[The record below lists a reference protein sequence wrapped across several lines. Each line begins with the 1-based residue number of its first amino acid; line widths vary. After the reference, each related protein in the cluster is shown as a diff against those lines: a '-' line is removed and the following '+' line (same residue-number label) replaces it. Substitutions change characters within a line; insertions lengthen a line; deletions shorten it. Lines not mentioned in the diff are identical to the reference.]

1 LALGDALNSLRS
13 MKKIAHIITGLGVG
27 GAETFLL
34 RLIPELEKSG
44 FQSVVIYLTGTG
56 DYVDAY
62 TKKGIS
68 VISLGINS
76 PVQAVTGFWRLR
88 AILRKEAPDIVQ
100 AWMYHANLLGGL
112 AAKMLKIP
120 SMFAVLQS
128 NLSPK
133 VNKKLTTVMIR
144 IGAKLSKLNSGAV
157 LYDSNAA
164 RAAHEAVGFDSIK
177 SIVIPNGVDPEK
189 FMPDHV
195 LRDEIRAELGITP
208 DAIVIGHVA
217 RYDVQKDHRTFLQA
231 VNQIRTRNASLNVI
245 MVGDGVDWQNSDLT
259 NELDRDEAS
268 QWLYLLGPRSD
279 VARLYNGMDIFCSSS
294 IGESC
299 PNVVLEAMIM
309 GLPCVATDVGDVRR
323 MIGDNGLVV
332 PPSSVKKL
340 VIALTNVIDS
350 DADKRRSI
358 GASLRQR
365 ALQEYTLGRAADRF
379 AEVYEQLSIPG

>member
-1 LALGDALNSLRS
+1 

-100 AWMYHANLLGGL
+100 AWMYHANFLGGL
-112 AAKMLKIP
+112 AAKMLKVP

-157 LYDSNAA
+157 LYDSDAA
-164 RAAHEAVGFDSIK
+164 RAAHEAVGFDSTK

-217 RYDVQKDHRTFLQA
+217 RYDVQKDHRSFLQA

-259 NELDRDEAS
+259 SDIDRDEAS
-268 QWLYLLGPRSD
+268 QWLHLLGPRSD

-309 GLPCVATDVGDVRR
+309 GLPCVATDVGDVGQ
-323 MIGDNGLVV
+323 MVGDNGLVV
-332 PPSSVKKL
+332 PPSSVEEL
-340 VIALTNVIDS
+340 AIALTDVIDS

-365 ALQEYTLGRAADRF
+365 ALQEYTLGRAASRF
-379 AEVYEQLSIPG
+379 AEVYEQRLTLG

>member
-1 LALGDALNSLRS
+1 

-56 DYVDAY
+56 DCVDAY
-62 TKKGIS
+62 AKKGIS
-68 VISLGINS
+68 VISLGITS
-76 PVQAVTGFWRLR
+76 PGHAVIGFWRLR
-88 AILRKEAPDIVQ
+88 AILKKEAPDIVQ
-100 AWMYHANLLGGL
+100 TWMYHANLLGGL
-112 AAKMLKIP
+112 AAKTLKIP
-120 SMFAVLQS
+120 VLWAIRQS

-133 VNKKLTTVMIR
+133 VNKKLTMTMIQ
-144 IGAKLSKLNSGAV
+144 IGAKLSKKNSGAV
-157 LYDSNAA
+157 LYNSDAA
-164 RAAHEAVGFDSIK
+164 RAAHEAVGFDRTK
-177 SIVIPNGVDPEK
+177 SIVFPNGVDPEK
-189 FMPDHV
+189 FMPNRS
-195 LRDEIRAELGITP
+195 LRDEVRAKLGITP

-231 VNQIRTRNASLNVI
+231 VNQIRKHNPSLNVI

-259 NELDRDEAS
+259 SDLDRDEAS
-268 QWLYLLGPRSD
+268 QWLHLLGPRGD
-279 VARLYNGMDIFCSSS
+279 VAGLYNGMDIFCSSS

-309 GLPCVATDVGDVRR
+309 GLPCVATDVGDVRQ
-323 MIGDNGLVV
+323 MVGDNGLVV
-332 PPSSVKKL
+332 PPSSVEKL

-365 ALQEYTLGRAADRF
+365 ARQEYTLGRAASRF
-379 AEVYEQLSIPG
+379 AEVYEQLLIPG

>member
-1 LALGDALNSLRS
+1 

-68 VISLGINS
+68 VIPLGITS

-88 AILRKEAPDIVQ
+88 AILKKEAPDIVQ

-157 LYDSNAA
+157 LYDSDAA
-164 RAAHEAVGFDSIK
+164 RAAHEAVGFDSTK

-309 GLPCVATDVGDVRR
+309 GLPCVATDVGDVRQ
-323 MIGDNGLVV
+323 MVGDNGLVV
-332 PPSSVKKL
+332 PPSSVEEL
-340 VIALTNVIDS
+340 AIALTDAIDS

-365 ALQEYTLGRAADRF
+365 ALQEYTLGRAASRF
-379 AEVYEQLSIPG
+379 AEVYEQRLTLG

>member
-1 LALGDALNSLRS
+1 

-76 PVQAVTGFWRLR
+76 PVQAVTGFWRLK
-88 AILRKEAPDIVQ
+88 AILKKEAPDIVQ
-100 AWMYHANLLGGL
+100 NWMYHANLLGGL
-112 AAKMLKIP
+112 AAKTLKIP
-120 SMFAVLQS
+120 VLWAIRQS
-128 NLSPK
+128 NLSSRANSIWTLTVIK
-133 VNKKLTTVMIR
+133 VCAIF
-144 IGAKLSKLNSGAV
+144 SKFLPIEILYNSE
-157 LYDSNAA
+157 AA
-164 RAAHEAVGFDSIK
+164 RVAHEAVGFDRTK
-177 SIVIPNGVDPEK
+177 SIVFPNGVDPEK
-189 FMPDHV
+189 FMPDRS
-195 LRDEIRAELGITP
+195 LRDEVRAKLGITP

-231 VNQIRTRNASLNVI
+231 VNQIRTRNVSFNVI
-245 MVGDGVDWQNSDLT
+245 MVGEGVDWQNSDLT

-268 QWLYLLGPRSD
+268 QWLHLLGPRSD
-279 VARLYNGMDIFCSSS
+279 LAGLYSAMDIFCSSS

-299 PNVVLEAMIM
+299 PNAVLEAMIM

-323 MIGDNGLVV
+323 MLGDSGLVV
-332 PPSSVKKL
+332 SSSSVEKL
-340 VIALTNVIDS
+340 VIALTNIIDS
-350 DADKRRSI
+350 DPDKRRSI

-379 AEVYEQLSIPG
+379 AEDYEQLLTAG

>member
-1 LALGDALNSLRS
+1 

-112 AAKMLKIP
+112 AAKMLKVP

-157 LYDSNAA
+157 LYDSDAA
-164 RAAHEAVGFDSIK
+164 RAAHEAVGFDSTK

-195 LRDEIRAELGITP
+195 LRDEIRAELGIIP

-217 RYDVQKDHRTFLQA
+217 RYDVQKDHRSFLQA

-259 NELDRDEAS
+259 SDIDRDEAS
-268 QWLYLLGPRSD
+268 QWLHLLGPRSD

-309 GLPCVATDVGDVRR
+309 GLPCVATDVGDVGQ
-323 MIGDNGLVV
+323 MVGDNGLVV
-332 PPSSVKKL
+332 PPSSVEEL
-340 VIALTNVIDS
+340 AIALTDVIDS

-365 ALQEYTLGRAADRF
+365 ALQEYTLGRAASRF
-379 AEVYEQLSIPG
+379 AEVYEQRLTLG

>member
-1 LALGDALNSLRS
+1 

-68 VISLGINS
+68 VIPLGITS
-76 PVQAVTGFWRLR
+76 PVHAVIGFWRLR
-88 AILRKEAPDIVQ
+88 AILKKEAPDIVQ
-100 AWMYHANLLGGL
+100 TWMYHANLLGGL

-120 SMFAVLQS
+120 VLWAIRQS
-128 NLSPK
+128 NLSSRVNSVWTLSVIK
-133 VNKKLTTVMIR
+133 VCAISSRFLPIE
-144 IGAKLSKLNSGAV
+144 ILYNSE
-157 LYDSNAA
+157 AA
-164 RAAHEAVGFDSIK
+164 RVAHEAVGFDRAK
-177 SIVIPNGVDPEK
+177 SIVFPNGVDPET
-189 FMPDHV
+189 FMPNRS
-195 LRDEIRAELGITP
+195 LREEVRAKLGITS

-231 VNQIRTRNASLNVI
+231 VTQIRTRNASFNVI

-259 NELDRDEAS
+259 SDLDRDEVG
-268 QWLYLLGPRSD
+268 QWLHLLGPRSD
-279 VARLYNGMDIFCSSS
+279 VTGLYNGMDIFCSSS

-309 GLPCVATDVGDVRR
+309 GLPCVATDVGDVRQ
-323 MIGDNGLVV
+323 MVGDNGLVV
-332 PPSSVKKL
+332 PPSSVEEL
-340 VIALTNVIDS
+340 AIALTDVIDS

>member
-1 LALGDALNSLRS
+1 

-68 VISLGINS
+68 VVPVGITS
-76 PVQAVTGFWRLR
+76 PVHAVIGFWRLR
-88 AILRKEAPDIVQ
+88 AILKREEPDIVQ
-100 AWMYHANLLGGL
+100 TWMYHANFLGGL
-112 AAKMLKIP
+112 VAKMMKIP

-133 VNKKLTTVMIR
+133 VNKKLTTVMIQ
-144 IGAKLSKLNSGAV
+144 IGARLSKINSGAV
-157 LYDSNAA
+157 LYDSDAA
-164 RAAHEAVGFDSIK
+164 RAAHETVGFDPTK

-189 FMPDHV
+189 FMPDRS
-195 LRDEIRAELGITP
+195 LRDEVRAKLGIPP

-217 RYDVQKDHRTFLQA
+217 RYDPQKDHRNFLQA
-231 VNQIRTRNASLNVI
+231 VNQIRTRNASLHVI
-245 MVGDGVDWQNSDLT
+245 MVGERVDWQNSDLT
-259 NELDRDEAS
+259 GELDRGEVS
-268 QWLYLLGPRSD
+268 QWLHLLGPRSD
-279 VARLYNGMDIFCSSS
+279 LAKLYNGMDIFCSSS

-323 MIGDNGLVV
+323 MVGDNGRVV
-332 PPSSVKKL
+332 PPSSVEKL
-340 VIALTNVIDS
+340 SIALTDVIDS
-350 DADKRRSI
+350 GVDKRRSI

-379 AEVYEQLSIPG
+379 AEVYKQRLTPG

>member
-1 LALGDALNSLRS
+1 

-68 VISLGINS
+68 VVPVGITS
-76 PVQAVTGFWRLR
+76 PVHAVIGFWRLR
-88 AILRKEAPDIVQ
+88 AILKREEPDIVQ
-100 AWMYHANLLGGL
+100 TWMYHANFLGGL
-112 AAKMLKIP
+112 AAKMIKIP

-133 VNKKLTTVMIR
+133 VNKKLTTVMIQ
-144 IGAKLSKLNSGAV
+144 IGARLSKINSGAV
-157 LYDSNAA
+157 LYDSDAA
-164 RAAHEAVGFDSIK
+164 RAAHETVGFDPTK

-189 FMPDHV
+189 FMPDRS
-195 LRDEIRAELGITP
+195 LRDEVRAKLGIPP
-208 DAIVIGHVA
+208 DVIVIGHVA
-217 RYDVQKDHRTFLQA
+217 RYDPQKDHRNFLQA
-231 VNQIRTRNASLNVI
+231 VNQIRTRNASLHVI
-245 MVGDGVDWQNSDLT
+245 MVGERVDWQNSDLT
-259 NELDRDEAS
+259 GELDRGEVS
-268 QWLYLLGPRSD
+268 QWLHLLGPRSD
-279 VARLYNGMDIFCSSS
+279 LAKLYNGMDIFCSSS

-323 MIGDNGLVV
+323 MVGDNGRVV
-332 PPSSVKKL
+332 PPSSVEKL
-340 VIALTNVIDS
+340 AIALTNVIDS

>member
-1 LALGDALNSLRS
+1 

-112 AAKMLKIP
+112 AAKMLKVP

-144 IGAKLSKLNSGAV
+144 MGAKLSKLNSGAV
-157 LYDSNAA
+157 LYDSDAA
-164 RAAHEAVGFDSIK
+164 RAAHEAVGFDSTK

-217 RYDVQKDHRTFLQA
+217 RYDVQKDHRSFLQA

-259 NELDRDEAS
+259 SDIDRDEAS
-268 QWLYLLGPRSD
+268 QWLHLLGPRSD

-309 GLPCVATDVGDVRR
+309 GLPCVATDVGDVRQ
-323 MIGDNGLVV
+323 MVGDNGLVV
-332 PPSSVKKL
+332 PPSSVEEL
-340 VIALTNVIDS
+340 AIALTDVIDS

-358 GASLRQR
+358 GTSLRQR
-365 ALQEYTLGRAADRF
+365 ALQEYTLGRAASRF
-379 AEVYEQLSIPG
+379 AEVYEQRLTLG